1 MGRMRPMVDARRL
14 RMMLVALALLGAVAT
29 PGAHAAAGSVSTRL
43 APGTQPS
50 DYIAPPAFGSSKQ
63 IERLHF
69 RYGPLLVRAGTNMIM
84 LGGNVPKPAVDG
96 YIVGIRP
103 NLTLPDGTV
112 PSVNVIHLHHGV
124 WLNFSARDATYP
136 VLPQRFFASG
146 EEKTWAQLPQG
157 VRLSV
162 PHERPVDDGLH
173 APQPHAAPDD
183 GLHHRMRST
192 SFRRPPRSRRA

>member
-50 DYIAPPAFGSSKQ
+50 DYIPPPAFGSSKQ

-84 LGGNVPKPAVDG
+84 LGDNVPKPAVDG

-124 WLNFSARDATYP
+124 WLNFSAKDATYP

-157 VRLSV
+157 FGYPFRTSDQWMMDYMLHNLTPLPMTVYITYEIDFV
-162 PHERPVDDGLH
+162 P
-173 APQPHAAPDD
+173 A
-183 GLHHRMRST
+183 T
-192 SFRRPPRSRRA
+192 PRSRRA